1 MGGLTGKMSDD
12 VPLAMERAGLESY
25 DEVNMMW
32 HHFQDTMIRMLV
44 SRNVQSVRNGSVV
57 VVPWSMGG
65 VSLCMGAKNRAE

>member
-1 MGGLTGKMSDD
+1 MEGLTGKMSDD

-44 SRNVQSVRNGSVV
+44 SRNVQSVRTVSIGHSGGRAVV
-57 VVPWSMGG
+57 
-65 VSLCMGAKNRAE
+65 NRKLMYGCKK